1 MDEKRKAAYRSII
14 YQFLL
19 DVRTFPSPLLDDTQ
33 ALMIGRFA
41 GPVAYQLHNL
51 ALASVTDFNSFD
63 EASFWGNID
72 AFNQR
77 NPDTHISHYRK
88 VFDRELANY

>member
-19 DVRTFPSPLLDDTQ
+19 DVRTFPSPLLADKQT
-33 ALMIGRFA
+33 LMIGLA

-51 ALASVTDFNSFD
+51 ALASASDFSDFD
-63 EASFWGNID
+63 ETLFWDSLD

-77 NPDTHISHYRK
+77 NPDTQVSDYRK
-88 VFDRELANY
+88 VFDWKLANS